1 MDLVKFKR
9 GLARSDLERKL
20 GEMLEEKVKSLPDFN
35 TLKLNPELILLVCN
49 MAEEG
54 AEKKFNIDKK
64 ELVMK
69 VLDNIFKYAESEK
82 RLLDDQ
88 IEFLHATKKIKRV
101 KLVIKII
108 HYVLDWIQRRF
119 L

>member
-9 GLARSDLERKL
+9 QLARADLEKRL
-20 GEMLEEKVKSLPDFN
+20 GELLEEKVKSLPDYEC
-35 TLKLNPELILLVCN
+35 LKLNPELILLVSN
-49 MAEEG
+49 MVEEG
-54 AEKKFNIDKK
+54 SEKKLCIDKK

-69 VLDNIFKYAESEK
+69 VLDNIFKYSDSDK

-101 KLVIKII
+101 KMSLKIL
-108 HYVLDWIQRRF
+108 HYVWDWIKRRW

>member
-9 GLARSDLERKL
+9 QLARADLERKL
-20 GEMLEEKVKSLPDFN
+20 GELLEQKVKSLPDYD
-35 TLKLNPELILLVCN
+35 TLKLNPELILLV
-49 MAEEG
+49 ARLVEEG
-54 AEKKFNIDKK
+54 TDKQLCIDKK

-69 VLDNIFKYAESEK
+69 VLDNIFGYSESDK

-88 IEFLHATKKIKRV
+88 IEFLHATKKIKKV
-101 KLVIKII
+101 KLTIKIL
-108 HYVLDWIQRRF
+108 HYVWDWIKRHW

>member
-9 GLARSDLERKL
+9 GLARADLERKL
-20 GEMLEEKVKSLPDFN
+20 GALLEEKVKSLPDFN

-49 MAEEG
+49 LVEEG
-54 AEKKFNIDKK
+54 VKKKFNIDKK
-64 ELVMK
+64 DLVMK
-69 VLDNIFKYAESEK
+69 VLDNIFKYTENEK
-82 RLLDDQ
+82 RQIDDQ
-88 IEFLHATKKIKRV
+88 IEFLHSTKKIKKV
-101 KLVIKII
+101 KFVIKII

>member
-20 GEMLEEKVKSLPDFN
+20 GELLEQKVKSLPDF
-35 TLKLNPELILLVCN
+35 TSLKLNPELILLVCN
-49 MAEEG
+49 LVEEG

-64 ELVMK
+64 DLVMK
-69 VLDNIFKYAESEK
+69 VMDNIFKYSEVEK
-82 RLLDDQ
+82 RQIDDQ
-88 IEFLHATKKIKRV
+88 IEFLHATKKIKKV
-101 KLVIKII
+101 KLIVKII
-108 HYVLDWIQRRF
+108 HYVIDWIQRRF

>member
-20 GEMLEEKVKSLPDFN
+20 GELLEQKVKSLPDFN

-49 MAEEG
+49 LVEEG

-64 ELVMK
+64 DLVMK
-69 VLDNIFKYAESEK
+69 VMDNIFKYTEVEK
-82 RLLDDQ
+82 RQIDDQ
-88 IEFLHATKKIKRV
+88 IEFLHSTKKIKKV
-101 KLVIKII
+101 KLILKII
-108 HYVLDWIQRRF
+108 HYVIDWIQRRF

>member
-9 GLARSDLERKL
+9 GLARADLERKL
-20 GEMLEEKVKSLPDFN
+20 GEMLEEKVKSLPDFS

-49 MAEEG
+49 MVEEG
-54 AEKKFNIDKK
+54 SEKRHNIDKK
-64 ELVMK
+64 ELVMR
-69 VLDNIFKYAESEK
+69 VLENIFKYNESDK

-101 KLVIKII
+101 RLIVKLV
-108 HYVLDWIQRRF
+108 HYLIDWIQRRF

>member
-20 GEMLEEKVKSLPDFN
+20 GELLEQKVKSLPDFN

-49 MAEEG
+49 MVEEG
-54 AEKKFNIDKK
+54 SEKKHNIDKK

-69 VLDNIFKYAESEK
+69 VMDNIFTYGDNEK

-88 IEFLHATKKIKRV
+88 IEFLHGTRKIKKV

-108 HYVLDWIQRRF
+108 HFVLDWITRRF

>member
-20 GEMLEEKVKSLPDFN
+20 GEMLEEKVKSLPDFS

-49 MAEEG
+49 MVEEG
-54 AEKKFNIDKK
+54 SEKRHHIDKK

-69 VLDNIFKYAESEK
+69 VLDNIFHYGESEK

-88 IEFLHATKKIKRV
+88 IEFLHATKKIKKV
-101 KLVIKII
+101 KLVVKII
-108 HYVLDWIQRRF
+108 HYVLDWIVRRF